1 MARSKH
7 SSNVSDQDD
16 ENDDDGD
23 GNCVDDVNDDGDI
36 GGGIMEVVIILM
48 IEKSNVCEI
57 FNN

>member
-1 MARSKH
+1 MTRSKH

-23 GNCVDDVNDDGDI
+23 GNCVDDVNDDGD
-36 GGGIMEVVIILM
+36 GIMEVVIILM

>member
-23 GNCVDDVNDDGDI
+23 GNYVDDVNDDGDV